1 MRLPVLS
8 WVVSVLALV
17 GLVAWMG
24 TGILSPTGQN
34 STDNTADIGGNF
46 TLVDTQN
53 TPVTDTAF
61 RGKYMLV
68 FFGFTHC
75 PDICPTTLTLIS
87 GAHAML
93 DKKRDRVVPIFITVD
108 PERDTPKVVGD
119 YIKHFGEHVVGL
131 TGSAEQIKSAVA
143 AYKVYAGKVENENGG
158 MGYLMDHSSFMYL
171 MGPDGKYITHFPATI
186 PEQALANQL
195 ATLIE

>member
-1 MRLPVLS
+1 MRLPVVS

-24 TGILSPTGQN
+24 SGILSPNGQN
-34 STDNTADIGGNF
+34 AGGEAAVGGSF
-46 TLVDTQN
+46 TLVDAQN
-53 TPVTDTAF
+53 NSVEDTAF

-87 GAHAML
+87 NAHATL
-93 DKKRDRVVPIFITVD
+93 GKNRDKIVPIFITVD
-108 PERDTPKVVGD
+108 PQRDTPKVVGD
-119 YIKHFGEHVVGL
+119 YVKHFGDHVVGL
-131 TGSAEQIKSAVA
+131 TGSEEQIKAAVA
-143 AYKVYAGKVENENGG
+143 AYKVYAGKVESDDSS
-158 MGYLMDHSSFMYL
+158 MGYLMDHSSFLYL
-171 MGPDGKYITHFPATI
+171 MDTNGKYLTHFPSTI

-195 ATLIE
+195 AAIVN